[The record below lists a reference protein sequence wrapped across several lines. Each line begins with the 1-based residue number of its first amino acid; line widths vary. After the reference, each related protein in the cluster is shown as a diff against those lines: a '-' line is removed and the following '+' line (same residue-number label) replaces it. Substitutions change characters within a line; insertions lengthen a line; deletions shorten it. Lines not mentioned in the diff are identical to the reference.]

1 MFYCRFSADA
11 SKLVRHNSC
20 LLNQVQE
27 LRGSFLQF
35 FDLVLKD
42 EKLSKRNKWKQ
53 SKFLR
58 WKQRWRMPKQSLR
71 NCQVTVFF
79 FYLQQFELCCYYDF
93 LAENSELV
101 RQTRCPQNQVDRFM
115 EDYLVLQSIYLVLKA
130 TNQT

>member
-1 MFYCRFSADA
+1 
-11 SKLVRHNSC
+11 
-20 LLNQVQE
+20 
-27 LRGSFLQF
+27 
-35 FDLVLKD
+35 
-42 EKLSKRNKWKQ
+42 
-53 SKFLR
+53 
-58 WKQRWRMPKQSLR
+58 MPKQSLR